1 MSAEPTVKLD
11 SHDRLR
17 DGGAKPLRDSV
28 SDAQRLESNEGNELH
43 LPNLVVS
50 GFRGINSLR
59 VPSLKRVTLFVGK
72 NGVGK
77 TTLLEAIRI
86 YASRGKASEL
96 ANILRNRGEISAAI
110 NEEREEI
117 DSPNLPALFY
127 GRDIENK
134 QTISIGITDSLKQV
148 KIQTK
153 LLESDELR
161 ELGLYDFDSFV
172 YRKAWQLQTSYGQ
185 TKFTIP
191 WIYALTSTGASSMFF
206 WRSYRRPS
214 RRLSWQKLATF
225 EEFEEVAEAP
235 IEVQCFNLGPSL
247 MSSRSIAQLWGK
259 IALTDDE
266 EQAVDALKLVFGNDI
281 QRVAVVSRDDAMS
294 RKHRFDVSV
303 RIRGLAN
310 PVPLQSLGDGAIRF
324 FGTGL
329 ALATS
334 RNGFLTIDEAENGIH
349 HSLHRDYWRMILQ
362 MACNNNIQVIA
373 TTHGWDCVRGFAQAV
388 SEMEHT
394 EGTLIRL
401 EESKGDLR
409 AVPYSSDDLLTAAVQ
424 GIEMR

>member
-1 MSAEPTVKLD
+1 MRLELD
-11 SHDRLR
+11 HRLR
-17 DGGAKPLRDSV
+17 DGGPEPQRDSV
-28 SDAQRLESNEGNELH
+28 SDAQRLESNERNELH

-59 VPSLKRVTLFVGK
+59 IPSLKRVTLFVGK

-96 ANILRNRGEISAAI
+96 GNILRSRGEISAAT
-110 NEEREEI
+110 NEEGEEI
-117 DSPNLPALFY
+117 DSPNLLALFY
-127 GRDIENK
+127 GRSIEDE
-134 QTISIGITDSLKQV
+134 QTISIGCTDSLRQIR
-148 KIQTK
+148 IQPK
-153 LLESDELR
+153 LLEFNELE

-172 YRKAWQLQTSYGQ
+172 YRKAWQLQVIYGQ
-185 TKFTIP
+185 KRIAIP
-191 WIYALTSTGASSMFF
+191 WIYAPTGTEDISMFF
-206 WRSYRRPS
+206 EQRYRRQS
-214 RRLSWQKLATF
+214 RQRDRRHFVNF
-225 EEFEEVAEAP
+225 EDVDEAP
-235 IEVQCFNLGPSL
+235 IGVQCFNLGPGL
-247 MSSRSIAQLWGK
+247 MSTQAIAQLWGK

-266 EQAVDALKLVFGNDI
+266 EQAVEALKLVFGNGI
-281 QRVAVVSRDDAMS
+281 QRVAVISREDAVS
-294 RKHRFDVSV
+294 RKHRFEVSV
-303 RIRGLAN
+303 RIRELAN

-388 SEMEHT
+388 SEMEHAA
-394 EGTLIRL
+394 GTLIRL
-401 EESKGDLR
+401 EESNGDLR